1 MNEIV
6 MIDPRFAALLKLKD
20 MQRTLSNSEKLMI
33 EDNGYNE
40 AMNELC
46 ESMVFVD
53 SEYVQDWSADKNY
66 DPDIKIE
73 YFKHAING
81 SRLNYLFDK
90 CGWSLIFDNTN
101 VERDNSTALV
111 INKEWVINNIID
123 DHEYAL
129 FIYTN
134 KMSTVDLDIES
145 NAYLRDTLNTLMDIN
160 TDVYIHP
167 EFGFMLSDIDID
179 EEMMLNRA
187 LKVSNTKRYKK
198 SNRRIQESIVYVNK
212 SIDDNLT
219 IEDYRDKFIVDD
231 RRLKR
236 FIKGKLLRRYL
247 AHCKYYLF
255 VDMDGVFDQI
265 QGIRTISFNGMNS
278 LLEYIDDNEK
288 YIIAYYND
296 GIRLIPFHQHK

>member
-1 MNEIV
+1 
-6 MIDPRFAALLKLKD
+6 
-20 MQRTLSNSEKLMI
+20 
-33 EDNGYNE
+33 
-40 AMNELC
+40 
-46 ESMVFVD
+46 
-53 SEYVQDWSADKNY
+53 
-66 DPDIKIE
+66 
-73 YFKHAING
+73 
-81 SRLNYLFDK
+81 
-90 CGWSLIFDNTN
+90 
-101 VERDNSTALV
+101 
-111 INKEWVINNIID
+111 
-123 DHEYAL
+123 
-129 FIYTN
+129 
-134 KMSTVDLDIES
+134 MSTVDLDIES
-145 NAYLRDTLNTLMDIN
+145 NAYLRDTLMDIN

-167 EFGFMLSDIDID
+167 ESGFMLSDIDID

-219 IEDYRDKFIVDD
+219 IEDYRDKSIVDD

-236 FIKGKLLRRYL
+236 FIKGKLLRIYL

-265 QGIRTISFNGMNS
+265 QGTRTISFNGMNS

-296 GIRLIPFHQHK
+296 GIRLILFLQHK

>member
-1 MNEIV
+1 MNETV

-66 DPDIKIE
+66 NPDIRIE
-73 YFKHAING
+73 YFKHSING
-81 SRLNYLFDK
+81 NRLKYLFDK

-145 NAYLRDTLNTLMDIN
+145 NAYLRDTLMTLMDIN

-167 EFGFMLSDIDID
+167 EFGFMLSDID

-187 LKVSNTKRYKK
+187 LKISNTKRYKK

-247 AHCKYYLF
+247 VHCKYYLF

>member
-1 MNEIV
+1 MNETV

-66 DPDIKIE
+66 DPDIRIE
-73 YFKHAING
+73 YFKHTING
-81 SRLNYLFDK
+81 SRLKYLFK
-90 CGWSLIFDNTN
+90 QCGWSLIFDNTN

-111 INKEWVINNIID
+111 VNKEWVINNIID

-145 NAYLRDTLNTLMDIN
+145 NARLRNLFINDNTSAYL
-160 TDVYIHP
+160 HP
-167 EFGFMLSDIDID
+167 EFGFMLSDID
-179 EEMMLNRA
+179 EERMLNRA
-187 LKVSNTKRYKK
+187 LKIANTRRYKK
-198 SNRRIQESIVYVNK
+198 ASKRIQESIIYVNK

-219 IEDYRDKFIVDD
+219 TEDYRDKFIVDD
-231 RRLKR
+231 RRWKR

-247 AHCKYYLF
+247 AHCKYFVF
-255 VDMDGVFDQI
+255 VDMDGVFNQI
-265 QGIRTISFNGMNS
+265 QGIKTISFNRMNS

-288 YIIAYYND
+288 YLIVYYND
-296 GIRLIPFHQHK
+296 GISVIPMHQHKK

>member
-1 MNEIV
+1 MNETV

-66 DPDIKIE
+66 NPDIRIE
-73 YFKHAING
+73 YFKHSING
-81 SRLNYLFDK
+81 NRLKYLFDK

-145 NAYLRDTLNTLMDIN
+145 NAYLRDTLMDIN

>member
-1 MNEIV
+1 
-6 MIDPRFAALLKLKD
+6 
-20 MQRTLSNSEKLMI
+20 
-33 EDNGYNE
+33 
-40 AMNELC
+40 
-46 ESMVFVD
+46 
-53 SEYVQDWSADKNY
+53 
-66 DPDIKIE
+66 
-73 YFKHAING
+73 
-81 SRLNYLFDK
+81 
-90 CGWSLIFDNTN
+90 
-101 VERDNSTALV
+101 
-111 INKEWVINNIID
+111 
-123 DHEYAL
+123 
-129 FIYTN
+129 
-134 KMSTVDLDIES
+134 MSTVDLGIES

-160 TDVYIHP
+160 TDVCIHT

-255 VDMDGVFDQI
+255 IDMDGAFDQI
-265 QGIRTISFNGMNS
+265 QGIKTISFNGMNS

>member
-1 MNEIV
+1 MNDETV
-6 MIDPRFAALLKLKD
+6 MIDPRFAALLKLKGI
-20 MQRTLSNSEKLMI
+20 QKTLSNSEKLMI

-66 DPDIKIE
+66 KPDISME
-73 YFKHAING
+73 YFNHTING
-81 SRLNYLFDK
+81 SRLKYLFK
-90 CGWSLIFDNTN
+90 QCGWSLIFDNTN

-111 INKEWVINNIID
+111 VNKEWVINNIID

-145 NAYLRDTLNTLMDIN
+145 NAHLRNLFMNIN
-160 TDVYIHP
+160 TNVYIHSG
-167 EFGFMLSDIDID
+167 FGSMLYDIN
-179 EEMMLNRA
+179 EERMLNRA
-187 LKVSNTKRYKK
+187 LKITNAKRYKK
-198 SNRRIQESIVYVNK
+198 ASKRIQESIIYVNK

-219 IEDYRDKFIVDD
+219 IEDYHDKSIVDD
-231 RRLKR
+231 RRWKR

-247 AHCKYYLF
+247 AHCKYVVF
-255 VDMDGVFDQI
+255 VDMDGVFNQV
-265 QGIRTISFNGMNS
+265 QGIRSISFNNLNS

-288 YIIAYYND
+288 YLIVYYND
-296 GIRLIPFHQHK
+296 GISVLPMHQHKK

>member
-1 MNEIV
+1 MNETV

-66 DPDIKIE
+66 NPDIRIE
-73 YFKHAING
+73 YFKHSING
-81 SRLNYLFDK
+81 NRLKYLFDK

-145 NAYLRDTLNTLMDIN
+145 NSYLRDTLMDIN

>member
-1 MNEIV
+1 MNETV

-20 MQRTLSNSEKLMI
+20 MQRTLSNSEKMMI

-53 SEYVQDWSADKNY
+53 SEYVQDWSADKDY
-66 DPDIKIE
+66 DPDINIE
-73 YFKHAING
+73 YFKHTING
-81 SRLNYLFDK
+81 SRLKYLFK
-90 CGWSLIFDNTN
+90 QCGWSLIFDNTN

-111 INKEWVINNIID
+111 VNKEWVVNNIID
-123 DHEYAL
+123 DHEYVL

-145 NAYLRDTLNTLMDIN
+145 NARLRNLFINDNTSAYL
-160 TDVYIHP
+160 HP
-167 EFGFMLSDIDID
+167 EFGFMLSDID
-179 EEMMLNRA
+179 EERMLNRA
-187 LKVSNTKRYKK
+187 LKIANTKRYKK
-198 SNRRIQESIVYVNK
+198 ASKRIQESIVYVNK

-219 IEDYRDKFIVDD
+219 TEDYCDKFVVDD
-231 RRLKR
+231 RRWKR

-247 AHCKYYLF
+247 AHCKYFVF
-255 VDMDGVFDQI
+255 VDMDGVFNQV
-265 QGIRTISFNGMNS
+265 QGIKTISFNRLNS

-288 YIIAYYND
+288 YLIAYYND
-296 GIRLIPFHQHK
+296 GISVLPMHQYKK

>member
-1 MNEIV
+1 MNESVIL
-6 MIDPRFAALLKLKD
+6 DPRFAALLKHEE
-20 MQRTLSNSEKLMI
+20 MQKTLSNSEKLMI

-53 SEYVQDWSADKNY
+53 SEYVQDWTADKSY
-66 DPDIKIE
+66 DPDIRIE
-73 YFKHAING
+73 YFKHAISG
-81 SRLNYLFDK
+81 DRLKCLFEK
-90 CGWSLIFDNTN
+90 CGWSLIFDHTN
-101 VERDNSTALV
+101 VERDNSTGLV

-123 DHEYAL
+123 DHNYAL

-145 NAYLRDTLNTLMDIN
+145 NAYLRDTLMDIN

-167 EFGFMLSDIDID
+167 EFGFMLSDMD
-179 EEMMLNRA
+179 EERMLNRA

-198 SNRRIQESIVYVNK
+198 SNRRIQESIIYVNK
-212 SIDDNLT
+212 SIDDDLT
-219 IEDYRDKFIVDD
+219 AEDYHNKFIVDD
-231 RRLKR
+231 RRWKR

-255 VDMDGVFDQI
+255 VDMDGVFNQI
-265 QGIRTISFNGMNS
+265 QGIKTISFNRMNS

-288 YIIAYYND
+288 YLIVYYND
-296 GIRLIPFHQHK
+296 GISVIPSHQHKK

>member
-1 MNEIV
+1 MNETV
-6 MIDPRFAALLKLKD
+6 MIDPRFAVLLKLKD

-81 SRLNYLFDK
+81 SRLKYLFDK
-90 CGWSLIFDNTN
+90 CGWSLIFDNTD

-145 NAYLRDTLNTLMDIN
+145 NAYLRDTLMDIN

-219 IEDYRDKFIVDD
+219 IEDYRDKSIVDD

-255 VDMDGVFDQI
+255 IDMDGVFDQI
-265 QGIRTISFNGMNS
+265 QGTRTISFNGINS

-296 GIRLIPFHQHK
+296 GIRLIPFHQNK

>member
-1 MNEIV
+1 MNETV

-66 DPDIKIE
+66 NPDIRIE
-73 YFKHAING
+73 YFKHSING
-81 SRLNYLFDK
+81 NRLKYLFDK

-145 NAYLRDTLNTLMDIN
+145 NAYLRDTLMNIN

-255 VDMDGVFDQI
+255 IDMDGVFDQI
-265 QGIRTISFNGMNS
+265 QGIKTISFNGMNS